1 MDSSEKL
8 KYYHCVVSKAGCT
21 SWEHIAKRVYRTNER
36 RPKRDG
42 GLNLRVMPPR
52 NLTFKRFINIRHP
65 FDRLLSAFYNVKRNK
80 KSFRRG
86 PEKYSVKYLLQRYQ
100 TNNDKFSL
108 QQFTKFLVSSRK
120 GQPGQVY
127 FDRHWDAYS
136 RSCRTCSETYSF
148 ITRTETSVE
157 DSGPILKLFE
167 YPEDYLKVAKPKPRN
182 HIERPT
188 DKKNSSVPLIG
199 KVPAFGK
206 YLSEF
211 EDLPATVIRKL
222 YERYRADFEGFGY
235 HFDMK
240 TKMAYC
246 SIKTEKGEY
255 CC

>member
-1 MDSSEKL
+1 M
-8 KYYHCVVSKAGCT
+8 KYYFCVVSKAGCT
-21 SWEHIAKRVYRTNER
+21 SWEQLVKKSYNKNETR
-36 RPKRDG
+36 ARRDG
-42 GLNLRVMPPR
+42 GVNQRVMPPR
-52 NLTFKRFINIRHP
+52 NSTFKRFINIRHP

-80 KSFRRG
+80 KGNPRG
-86 PEKYSVKYLLQRYQ
+86 PGGNQVKYLMKRYA
-100 TNNDKFSL
+100 TDNDNFTL
-108 QQFTKFLVSSRK
+108 QQFTHFLISPRV
-120 GQPGQVY
+120 GQPGKVY
-127 FDRHWDAYS
+127 YDRHWDAYS